1 MEAFSNKAYNA
12 AIKRLKRLKHK
23 YNINR
28 QKIQE
33 DQYAQNYQR
42 ETRNQKASAG
52 KPRSHPKAE
61 DHLVSRVY
69 LYRKLRTEDL
79 SQIK

>member
-23 YNINR
+23 YNINC
-28 QKIQE
+28 QKIEE

-42 ETRNQKASAG
+42 KTRNKKASAG
-52 KPRSHPKAE
+52 KPRPHSQAE
-61 DHLVSRVY
+61 DHLVSGVY
-69 LYRKLRTEDL
+69 LHGKLRTEDL
-79 SQIK
+79 PKIK